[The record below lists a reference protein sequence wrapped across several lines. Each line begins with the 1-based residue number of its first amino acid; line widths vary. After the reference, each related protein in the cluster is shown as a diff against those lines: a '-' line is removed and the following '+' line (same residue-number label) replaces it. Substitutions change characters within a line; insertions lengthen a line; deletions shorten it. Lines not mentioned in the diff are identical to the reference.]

1 MAQTTAAEREQ
12 FRASLRL
19 FFGEHSPQ
27 SEVRR
32 LTEDPAGY
40 DPSVWRRLSE
50 QLGLPAILVPEEYGG
65 QGLSLVE
72 FAVVL
77 EEAGRALLCAPLF
90 SSAGL
95 ATTAL
100 LSAAPGD
107 EAGALLADLAVGHV
121 IAALGVEDEPGR
133 MVGATQ
139 GSGGWSLSG
148 VKTRVLDGL
157 AADVLLVTAGTSSG
171 TGLFAV
177 RMPAP
182 GVSRQDLAV
191 LDLTRRQ
198 VLVSLDQ
205 TPATMLDPDYGRSL
219 PTTLDT
225 AAVLASAELLGVA
238 QRSLDI
244 AVEYALSRRQ
254 FGALIGSFQ
263 AIKHTLADSLASVEQ
278 MRAAV
283 ATAASAAADGGTQ
296 SAQLSEI
303 VSVTK
308 AYCSQAAPKVVE
320 TLIQVLGGIGY
331 TWEHPAH
338 LYLRRARTLA
348 MMFGSPADHRRRLA
362 TLLGLDSVSE
372 LSSLSASPAARE
384 EHLAAGPVQD
394 QPVSNQLG
402 KRLG

>member
-1 MAQTTAAEREQ
+1 MVHTTAAEREQ

-19 FFGEHSPQ
+19 FFGEYSSE

-32 LTEDPAGY
+32 LMEDPAGY
-40 DPSVWRRLSE
+40 DPSVWRRLSD

-100 LSAAPGD
+100 LNAAPGD
-107 EAGALLADLAVGHV
+107 EAGALLADLAAGHV
-121 IAALGVEDEPGR
+121 IAALCVEDEPGR
-133 MVGATQ
+133 VVGAAQ
-139 GSGGWSLSG
+139 GPAGWSLSG
-148 VKTRVLDGL
+148 VKTRVLGGL
-157 AADVLLVTAGTSSG
+157 AADVLLVTAETGSG

-198 VLVSLDQ
+198 SLVSLDQ
-205 TPATMLDPDYGRSL
+205 APATMLEPDFGRSL
-219 PTTLDT
+219 AATLDT

-238 QRSLDI
+238 RRSLDI
-244 AVEYALSRRQ
+244 AVEYALSRHQ

-263 AIKHTLADSLASVEQ
+263 AVKHLLADSLASVEQ

-283 ATAASAAADGGTQ
+283 ATATSAAADGGTQ
-296 SAQLSEI
+296 SAELSEI

-348 MMFGSPADHRRRLA
+348 MTFGSPADHRRRLA
-362 TLLGLDSVSE
+362 TLLGLDSYQAPSVPTSG
-372 LSSLSASPAARE
+372 PAQA
-384 EHLAAGPVQD
+384 H
-394 QPVSNQLG
+394 
-402 KRLG
+402 